1 MSVIE
6 RKALRFGGF
15 SHLNLWFKVDG
26 HFGAR
31 GARPPHY
38 FADRMPRDE
47 TSFTPDELRQLRL
60 RLRRERAALSEERL
74 EIHSALIC
82 DHLLRWFQRWQ
93 PHCIGAYRG
102 LRGEVDLTPLTVSLA
117 RRGTRIALPVMDAKR
132 PGRMHFHAW
141 GPDAPL
147 CQNGFGIAE
156 PCPDAPRIWRRE
168 MQVVLLPLVAFDH
181 AGNRMGMGAGY
192 YDRYFAR
199 RRFGIHR
206 PKLIGVAHALQG
218 VEALPSQP
226 WDVPLDGVVTE
237 DGWHALPRRARH
249 NTHT

>member
-1 MSVIE
+1 MVTPAPAG
-6 RKALRFGGF
+6 RV
-15 SHLNLWFKVDG
+15 HLII
-26 HFGAR
+26 
-31 GARPPHY
+31 
-38 FADRMPRDE
+38 FADRMSRDE

-60 RLRRERAALSEERL
+60 RLRRERAALSDERI

-82 DHLLRWFQRWQ
+82 DHLLRWFERWQ

-102 LRGEVDLTPLTVSLA
+102 LRGEVDLTPLTVALA

-141 GPDAPL
+141 EPDASL
-147 CQNGFGIAE
+147 CHNGFGIAE

-168 MQVVLLPLVAFDH
+168 MQVVLLPLVAFDY

-199 RRFGIHR
+199 RRFGIRR
-206 PKLIGVAHALQG
+206 PKLIGVAHSLQG